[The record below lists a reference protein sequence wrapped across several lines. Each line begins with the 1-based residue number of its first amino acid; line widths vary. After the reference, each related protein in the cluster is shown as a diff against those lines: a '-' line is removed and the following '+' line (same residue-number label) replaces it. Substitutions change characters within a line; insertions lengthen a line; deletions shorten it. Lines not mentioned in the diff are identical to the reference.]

1 MLMLRHWIAGAAA
14 LLTASAASAQG
25 PANWS
30 GFYVGAEGGGANA
43 RLKVSGTDFIFQLSN
58 EHPAAPGSPNNPLIV
73 IPGTTRDYAGSDTR
87 LSPFYG
93 GFLGGQLQLGSL
105 VLGIE
110 GDLHG
115 SRDAGRF
122 SVTQAIPPTLLAPTS
137 SLTQSRDLRIRYD
150 WSARARVGV
159 AAGQSLLYAT
169 GGIAQTKIRLTG
181 QDTFLTPAGP
191 AAAEIP
197 PVPTF
202 QSPTIGPV
210 VTTFTQ
216 NARLTGWTAGIG
228 GEHPIARHLSLG
240 LYARYLDFGSHAIAF
255 NCSFQAARNGTC
267 GSYSTPPIV
276 IYGRTHDATDTTPG
290 AEPGPTRISL
300 TEWRLA
306 ARVIFR
312 F

>member
-1 MLMLRHWIAGAAA
+1 MLRHWIAGAAA

-43 RLKVSGTDFIFQLSN
+43 RLKVSGADSIFQLSN

-73 IPGTTRDYAGSDTR
+73 VPGFTHPYSGSDNR
-87 LSPFYG
+87 FSALYG
-93 GFLGGQLQLGSL
+93 AFLGGQIQTGSL
-105 VLGIE
+105 VLGVE
-110 GDLHG
+110 ADAHG
-115 SRDAGRF
+115 SRDAARV
-122 SVTQAIPPTLLAPTS
+122 SVNSTSPGTLLAPTS
-137 SLTQSRDLRIRYD
+137 NLTQMRDVRIRYD
-150 WSARARVGV
+150 WSARARFGV
-159 AAGQSLLYAT
+159 VAGQSLLYAT
-169 GGIAQTKIRLTG
+169 GGIAQTRIRLTG
-181 QDTFLTPAGP
+181 EDTFLTPAG
-191 AAAEIP
+191 AAAPEIP

-210 VTTFTQ
+210 VTTFTRS
-216 NARLTGWTAGIG
+216 ARLTGWTAGLG
-228 GEHPIARHLSLG
+228 GEHPIASHLSLG
-240 LYARYLDFGSHAIAF
+240 LDARYLDFGSHSIAF
-255 NCSFQAARNGTC
+255 SCSFQAARNGTC